1 MLYLKKNKIAFL
13 LSASIHVLVIVFLAI
28 ENKSS
33 KPTTSMTVVDLVA
46 SIPSENLFDI
56 NENKNDSNSTKVQNR
71 NFSKYYKVDDLKF
84 KIKEIK
90 KKKIKISSSQVKQIA
105 GHNEDLKS
113 YRYVE
118 KNNSFSQDIASNSM
132 SENIKT
138 SAKYKIGTLKN
149 PHPEYPVIAR
159 KKGWQ
164 GRLLLNV
171 RISENGDVLN
181 INILKTSGFKILDRT
196 SVETI
201 KEWKFTP
208 ARLGKNNVE
217 GYLNIPISFKL
228 IN

>member
-1 MLYLKKNKIAFL
+1 
-13 LSASIHVLVIVFLAI
+13 
-28 ENKSS
+28 
-33 KPTTSMTVVDLVA
+33 
-46 SIPSENLFDI
+46 
-56 NENKNDSNSTKVQNR
+56 
-71 NFSKYYKVDDLKF
+71 
-84 KIKEIK
+84 
-90 KKKIKISSSQVKQIA
+90 
-105 GHNEDLKS
+105 
-113 YRYVE
+113 
-118 KNNSFSQDIASNSM
+118 M

>member
-1 MLYLKKNKIAFL
+1 LLYFKKNKIAFL
-13 LSASIHVLVIVFLAI
+13 LSASIHILVIVFFSI
-28 ENKSS
+28 ENRSNR
-33 KPTTSMTVVDLVA
+33 PTTSMMVVDLAA
-46 SIPSENLFDI
+46 SIPSKKLSDI
-56 NENKNDSNSTKVQNR
+56 NENKNHSNSTKVQNKD
-71 NFSKYYKVDDLKF
+71 FSKYDKANSLKL

-90 KKKIKISSSQVKQIA
+90 EKKIKISSYQTQKIV
-105 GHNEDLKS
+105 GRNENQKS

-118 KNNSFSQDIASNSM
+118 KNNSFSQDITSNSM
-132 SENIKT
+132 SKNIKT

-149 PHPEYPVIAR
+149 PHPEYPMIAR

-181 INILKTSGFKILDRT
+181 INIVKTSGFRILDNT
-196 SVETI
+196 SVKTI
-201 KEWKFTP
+201 KAWKFTP

-217 GYLNIPISFKL
+217 DYLNIPISFKL